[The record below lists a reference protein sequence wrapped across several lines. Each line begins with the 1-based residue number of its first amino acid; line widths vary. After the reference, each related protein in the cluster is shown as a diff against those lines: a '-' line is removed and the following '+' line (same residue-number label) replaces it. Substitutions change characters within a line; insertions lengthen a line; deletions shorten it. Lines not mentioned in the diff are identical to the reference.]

1 VFLLSILET
10 LNIHNNEKKVCI
22 RKKKQKIYI
31 ENKAIPTTTAPK
43 RVPKWSAAD
52 APQVRSLS

>member
-1 VFLLSILET
+1 M
-10 LNIHNNEKKVCI
+10 
-22 RKKKQKIYI
+22 YI